1 MHDKTKPYLCVTG
14 LDQTAHRRQ
23 YKCTACYEGKTIV
36 SETALVRWTP
46 DEPKH
51 FTGTSFVETATDKV
65 ALIIGNQSYTEATFG
80 DIVHAEDD
88 ARDISAALKL
98 MNFKVVSLI
107 NLTRDEM
114 IAACDNFYK
123 LLSTGVYG
131 VFYFAGHGFEIAGE
145 NYLVPVDAPS
155 TVRIEHCIKAQYVL
169 HRMQFRETK
178 LNLLLLDMCR
188 EFNNMGGVPGDIQP
202 VRSRGNTAIGYAC
215 GPGSRAYGSENDKNG
230 IYVKYLREHVTRNIT
245 VTNLL
250 DCVNKAIGENEP
262 TGYQRPHYQSSIVKN
277 ISLNDPIDTT
287 NHTAEFHHRSIIWSM
302 ANTVDKEDVTVTLV
316 KTDLQ
321 FQFSAAFSN
330 VLQFTV
336 NPRVDSIQLDT
347 ESKVNGLTLREG
359 GWGEE
364 DTNTFSIRNVQKLVG
379 SVIELTI
386 ISGCER
392 GTVRIERPLFAK
404 ITANRVNFGNVLVN
418 LAGSHRPGI
427 SQAPQ
432 PQLANRSCQ
441 QEAPQKTVDAKAKQK
456 LKEIEEFD
464 KNVAKQGSNKENTKQ
479 EMVVPKKEE
488 YKVVEEVNTD
498 SKLPPLVKNHDD
510 RIVYPFVGVYLFLK
524 SDGENTEQIVE
535 MVGGE
540 AAESHRT
547 EQLSRVTMTTTVLN
561 KQSSQPWIEVVLQE
575 KDYSK
580 STRNILE
587 GKRWHGSNVLY
598 SCHVISLLNMLQML
612 AINHDIAEMWV
623 TDHDKYRQVVP
634 DETLVIDVNPYSLP
648 VA

>member
-1 MHDKTKPYLCVTG
+1 ML
-14 LDQTAHRRQ
+14 
-23 YKCTACYEGKTIV
+23 
-36 SETALVRWTP
+36 
-46 DEPKH
+46 
-51 FTGTSFVETATDKV
+51 
-65 ALIIGNQSYTEATFG
+65 
-80 DIVHAEDD
+80 
-88 ARDISAALKL
+88 
-98 MNFKVVSLI
+98 
-107 NLTRDEM
+107 
-114 IAACDNFYK
+114 AACDNFYK

-188 EFNNMGGVPGDIQP
+188 EFNNVGGVPGDIQP

-302 ANTVDKEDVTVTLV
+302 ANTVDKEEVTVTLV

-336 NPRVDSIQLDT
+336 DPRVDSIQLDT
-347 ESKVNGLTLREG
+347 ESKVNGLTLREHSP
-359 GWGEE
+359 
-364 DTNTFSIRNVQKLVG
+364 NTFSIRNVQKLVG

-404 ITANRVNFGNVLVN
+404 ITANRVNFGNVLDVN

-427 SQAPQ
+427 SRAPQLVPQ
-432 PQLANRSCQ
+432 PQLANRSCKQ
-441 QEAPQKTVDAKAKQK
+441 PQEAPEVTVDAKAKRK

-464 KNVAKQGSNKENTKQ
+464 KNVDEKNKTESNKENTKQ
-479 EMVVPKKEE
+479 EKVVARKEQH
-488 YKVVEEVNTD
+488 KDVEEVKTDFD

-524 SDGENTEQIVE
+524 SNGENTEQIVE
-535 MVGGE
+535 LVGGE
-540 AAESHRT
+540 TAESHRT

-561 KQSSQPWIEVVLQE
+561 KQSSQPWIEVILQE

-587 GKRWHGSNVLY
+587 GKVWHGSNVLY

-623 TDHDKYRQVVP
+623 TDHGKYRQVVP
-634 DETLVIDVNPYSLP
+634 AETLVIDVNPYSLP